1 MSIILQFTESEK
13 NNLIS
18 LHMDEQTN
26 EENMLKYNLRS
37 NSSNKDYLK
46 SYIPYPDQYTTV
58 EQVSLSIVGPP
69 KQVINHR
76 KSKLF
81 NIIKYGVLIY

>member
-1 MSIILQFTESEK
+1 MSIILQLTESEK

-26 EENMLKYNLRS
+26 EENMLKYNLKF

-46 SYIPYPDQYTTV
+46 SYIPDPNQYTTV
-58 EQVSLSIVGPP
+58 EEVSLSIVGPP
-69 KQVINHR
+69 KQVKHC

-81 NIIKYGVLIY
+81 NIIKYDD